1 MAELTAIRM
10 AISAGCAIL
19 SSLGTDAK
27 KRFIDGEK
35 ITVKQALGHAAC
47 QCAAAVAATLA
58 GGAVAKA
65 MLKHSSDAT
74 PSTADLESLVQE
86 TGERASSH
94 PAKLQQAVGE
104 VGVKSSTT
112 PTNLTGAV
120 NEIGMH
126 DPSVTEQA
134 KRLFQ
139 SIPAPLAKAVT
150 RAANEKVGEFAEKH
164 SNDSQFPDEITS
176 PPDQVAIQKAVE
188 VLVASK
194 KISSEDNNLV
204 GLEKSEKL
212 IETHGIIFKGQNKTK
227 QGVLRYRSD
236 GWWYNGLSKMV
247 VSYILNGSRR
257 LEEVRG
263 NYKKIIIP
271 PLAKNIEVHFEIW
284 RPSWGVVLKY
294 DRFEGCWCK
303 PNKPHVFHYPTPVT
317 RTFTIDGTLW
327 REAVIRVTDEHHN
340 ETKEL

>member
-1 MAELTAIRM
+1 
-10 AISAGCAIL
+10 
-19 SSLGTDAK
+19 
-27 KRFIDGEK
+27 
-35 ITVKQALGHAAC
+35 
-47 QCAAAVAATLA
+47 
-58 GGAVAKA
+58 
-65 MLKHSSDAT
+65 
-74 PSTADLESLVQE
+74 
-86 TGERASSH
+86 
-94 PAKLQQAVGE
+94 
-104 VGVKSSTT
+104 
-112 PTNLTGAV
+112 
-120 NEIGMH
+120 MH

-139 SIPAPLAKAVT
+139 RIPAPLTKAVT
-150 RAANEKVGEFAEKH
+150 RAAIEKVGEFAEKH
-164 SNDSQFPDEITS
+164 SKDSQFPDKVTS
-176 PPDQVAIQKAVE
+176 LPDQVAIQKAVE

-212 IETHGIIFKGQNKTK
+212 VETHGIFKRQKKTK
-227 QGVLRYRSD
+227 QGVLRNRSN

-257 LEEVRG
+257 SEEVRG
-263 NYKKIIIP
+263 NYKQIKIP
-271 PLAKNIEVHFEIW
+271 PLAKSIEVYFEIW

-294 DRFEGCWCK
+294 DRFERRWCK
-303 PNKPHVFHYPTPVT
+303 EPHVFHYPAPVT